1 MLRFVLPILCATTL
15 IMPIAATAGEM
26 HDRQVN
32 QQQRILEGVAD
43 GNINQREYR
52 HLQKRSVALEVDRRR
67 ALRDGTLSQQESQ
80 QLDRRQDRL
89 SQSIYRN
96 KHDRY

>member
-1 MLRFVLPILCATTL
+1 L
-15 IMPIAATAGEM
+15 
-26 HDRQVN
+26 D
-32 QQQRILEGVAD
+32 GVAD
-43 GNINQREYR
+43 DNINQREYR